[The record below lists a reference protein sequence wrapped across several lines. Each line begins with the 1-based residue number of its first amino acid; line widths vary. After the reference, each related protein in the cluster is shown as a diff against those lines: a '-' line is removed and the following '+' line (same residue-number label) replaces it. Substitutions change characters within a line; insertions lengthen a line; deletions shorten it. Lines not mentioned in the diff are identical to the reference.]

1 MLLGFFLFFFFYG
14 QIFSSPFFFSSDN
27 LLSLGVFVSLSL
39 YFYSL
44 DQCQPSSAST
54 QKCLVEFMIGGNSA
68 GNSNAK
74 VSFICG
80 NATILQIENSAE
92 L

>member
-1 MLLGFFLFFFFYG
+1 MLLGFFLFFFYG
-14 QIFSSPFFFSSDN
+14 QIFSSAFLFSSDN

-54 QKCLVEFMIGGNSA
+54 QKCLVEFMIGGNSV

-74 VSFICG
+74 NFLHMWERNHIANREQC
-80 NATILQIENSAE
+80 
-92 L
+92 